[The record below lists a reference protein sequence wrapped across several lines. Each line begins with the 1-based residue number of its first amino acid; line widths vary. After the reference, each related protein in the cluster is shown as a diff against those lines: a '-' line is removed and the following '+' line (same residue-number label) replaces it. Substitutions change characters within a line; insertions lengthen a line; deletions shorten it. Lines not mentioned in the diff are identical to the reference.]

1 MNYDAEIP
9 QIKRLLADVEDFC
22 AQNSLTKDVEFAL
35 NLLLEEIFTNI
46 CLHGYNGKGGKV
58 DVEMSKS
65 GGLVKIEISDEAPE
79 FNPLSQAPT
88 PDLNSK
94 IEDREIGGLGV
105 HFIKNFADGASYKRV
120 SNKNVLTILK
130 NIA

>member
-58 DVEMSKS
+58 DVEMSKT
-65 GGLVKIEISDEAPE
+65 GGLVKIEISDEAP
-79 FNPLSQAPT
+79 
-88 PDLNSK
+88 D
-94 IEDREIGGLGV
+94 
-105 HFIKNFADGASYKRV
+105 FIKNFADGASYKRV